1 MLAHDIL
8 GWETCNAENVPEH
21 DFFFFFF
28 NVCVGGGLASLMQL
42 YEPVVQT
49 QIITSKKNKI
59 HLQNDC

>member
-21 DFFFFFF
+21 DFLNFFI
-28 NVCVGGGLASLMQL
+28 VCVGGGLASLMQL